1 MQLAH
6 GAHATIRPFT
16 RPPHA
21 TKRNR
26 RQVVAQAKRRSDK
39 QAADENEQ
47 SDLFLKAIWGLS
59 EAGGDLRARFLGGN
73 KGSTAVPDQRRQ
85 QSSISR
91 DEAVAAIREDWDDV
105 YFVSGRGKLAAY
117 DPDCLFKDDFAS
129 FRGVD
134 RFKRNVSNFGGLTED
149 VDLKSTS
156 WDERGDSLKVGIE
169 VVIHAEPYSCT
180 H

>member
-1 MQLAH
+1 M
-6 GAHATIRPFT
+6 
-16 RPPHA
+16 
-21 TKRNR
+21 
-26 RQVVAQAKRRSDK
+26 
-39 QAADENEQ
+39 
-47 SDLFLKAIWGLS
+47 
-59 EAGGDLRARFLGGN
+59 
-73 KGSTAVPDQRRQ
+73 
-85 QSSISR
+85 SR
-91 DEAVAAIREDWDDV
+91 LCGYEPIA
-105 YFVSGRGKLAAY
+105 LM
-117 DPDCLFKDDFAS
+117 CLMLDSQDDFAS